1 MAYTTKQLEQ
11 MCKIIEG
18 FSKED
23 HIEILKIINANDNS
37 ALSENNN
44 GTFIRM
50 EDLTTKTISL
60 IDSRIEYV
68 LKQHNEIDIIEK
80 EKDKLKTNINII
92 CKD

>member
-1 MAYTTKQLEQ
+1 MTYTTKQLEN

-37 ALSENNN
+37 TLSENNN
-44 GTFIRM
+44 GTFVRM
-50 EDLTTKTISL
+50 EDLTQNTIQL
-60 IDSRIEYV
+60 IDARIEYV

-80 EKDKLKTNINII
+80 EKDKLKTNINIT

>member
-1 MAYTTKQLEQ
+1 MTYSTKQLEN

-18 FSKED
+18 FSKEE

-37 ALSENNN
+37 TLSENNN
-44 GTFIRM
+44 GTFVRM
-50 EDLTTKTISL
+50 EDLTPNTIQL

-68 LKQHNEIDIIEK
+68 LKQHNEIDVIEK
-80 EKDKLKTNINII
+80 EKDKLKTNINIT